1 MGILYSG
8 KVEICGVNTAQLK
21 VLKEA
26 ENQEL
31 IRRYRESGSRSAREQ
46 LISGNLRLVLS
57 VIKRFSSRGENLDDL
72 FQVGCIGLIKAIDNF
87 DTSHQVRFS
96 TYAVPM
102 IIGEIRRYLRDN
114 NPIRVSRSLR
124 DVAYKAMKA
133 KEAFIAEH
141 RREPTTTELAAAL
154 GMEVSDVVIA
164 LEAIVDP
171 VSLYEPMYQ
180 DGGDMLFVIDQ
191 VGDYSDAT
199 DWQSEISM
207 RSAIQALSER
217 EKKIISLRFLGGK
230 TQMEVA
236 EEIGISQAQ
245 ISRLEK
251 AALEK
256 IKKEL

>member
-1 MGILYSG
+1 M
-8 KVEICGVNTAQLK
+8 
-21 VLKEA
+21 
-26 ENQEL
+26 
-31 IRRYRESGSRSAREQ
+31 
-46 LISGNLRLVLS
+46 
-57 VIKRFSSRGENLDDL
+57 
-72 FQVGCIGLIKAIDNF
+72 
-87 DTSHQVRFS
+87 
-96 TYAVPM
+96 
-102 IIGEIRRYLRDN
+102 
-114 NPIRVSRSLR
+114 
-124 DVAYKAMKA
+124 
-133 KEAFIAEH
+133 
-141 RREPTTTELAAAL
+141 AAAL

-191 VGDYSDAT
+191 VGDYSDAA

>member
-1 MGILYSG
+1 
-8 KVEICGVNTAQLK
+8 
-21 VLKEA
+21 
-26 ENQEL
+26 
-31 IRRYRESGSRSAREQ
+31 
-46 LISGNLRLVLS
+46 
-57 VIKRFSSRGENLDDL
+57 
-72 FQVGCIGLIKAIDNF
+72 
-87 DTSHQVRFS
+87 
-96 TYAVPM
+96 
-102 IIGEIRRYLRDN
+102 
-114 NPIRVSRSLR
+114 
-124 DVAYKAMKA
+124 
-133 KEAFIAEH
+133 
-141 RREPTTTELAAAL
+141 
-154 GMEVSDVVIA
+154 
-164 LEAIVDP
+164 
-171 VSLYEPMYQ
+171 
-180 DGGDMLFVIDQ
+180 MLFVIDQ